1 MKKNSIKLLKIEKN
15 ALNICKAN
23 PGKLKCPVITSEVW
37 VVSWPAVWDPLN
49 LLNTRTHSEVC
60 RARSGYIGAA
70 SRSLYSIIYSIDEL
84 NLKRTLVTYLW
95 LEILNIRL
103 NCNIVT
109 YHLEYII
116 NGIFPY
122 QFEYLYITYLAE
134 YPPREENSEID

>member
-1 MKKNSIKLLKIEKN
+1 MPSKLAHIKCGVPQGSILGLISFIIHIN
-15 ALNICKAN
+15 DLIH
-23 PGKLKCPVITSEVW
+23 VS
-37 VVSWPAVWDPLN
+37 VSWPAVWDPLN
-49 LLNTRTHSEVC
+49 LLNTRTHSKVC

-70 SRSLYSIIYSIDEL
+70 SRSLYSIRYSIDEL
-84 NLKRTLVTYLW
+84 NLNRTLVTYLW

-122 QFEYLYITYLAE
+122 SAI
-134 YPPREENSEID
+134 